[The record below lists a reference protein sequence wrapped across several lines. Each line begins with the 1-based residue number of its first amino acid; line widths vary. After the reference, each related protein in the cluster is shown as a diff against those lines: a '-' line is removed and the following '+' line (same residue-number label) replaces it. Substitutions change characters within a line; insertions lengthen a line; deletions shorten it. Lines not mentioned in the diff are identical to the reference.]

1 MININ
6 FEINVIPTWPAD
18 CFIIDVLVGNQA
30 PIFTITDTKLCVPVV
45 NLSTQDAK
53 LFQIDSTVKYST
65 WTKSI
70 FRLLNWS

>member
-6 FEINVIPTWPAD
+6 FEINLILTWPAD
-18 CFIIDVLVGNQA
+18 CFIIDALVENQT
-30 PIFTITDTKLCVPVV
+30 PTFTITDTKLCVSVV

-65 WTKSI
+65 GTKSI

>member
-6 FEINVIPTWPAD
+6 FEINLILTWPAD
-18 CFIIDVLVGNQA
+18 CFIIDALVENQT
-30 PIFTITDTKLCVPVV
+30 PTFTITDTKLCVPVV

-65 WTKSI
+65 GTKSI
-70 FRLLNWS
+70 FRLFNWS